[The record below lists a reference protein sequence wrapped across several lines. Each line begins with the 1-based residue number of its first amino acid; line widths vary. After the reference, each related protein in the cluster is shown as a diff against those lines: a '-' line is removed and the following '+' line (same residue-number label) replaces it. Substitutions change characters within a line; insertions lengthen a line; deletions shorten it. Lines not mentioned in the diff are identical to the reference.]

1 MSETALKT
9 AEKLLFDRKNRIFGL
24 LAPPY
29 ETCDGRTP
37 GYIASY
43 PPGIRENG
51 GQYTHAAV
59 WYAMACADA
68 GLNATAA
75 EILLTIAPSSVCS
88 LPEDAVKYRGEPYFL
103 AGDVSSNP
111 SCPGRCGWS
120 VYTGAAGWFYI
131 AVTGKLLGISLS
143 SDSFSV
149 TPALSDKF
157 PSYRAVFR
165 FRGTEYTVTAGIGDR
180 NRWKLDGEY
189 VNNLFYFDNRRHL
202 LEITVEKKHG
212 MS

>member
-1 MSETALKT
+1 MPFAARACHARLARLTRARRTRFGRRTA
-9 AEKLLFDRKNRIFGL
+9 RV
-24 LAPPY
+24 
-29 ETCDGRTP
+29 
-37 GYIASY
+37 
-43 PPGIRENG
+43 
-51 GQYTHAAV
+51 Q
-59 WYAMACADA
+59 
-68 GLNATAA
+68 
-75 EILLTIAPSSVCS
+75 
-88 LPEDAVKYRGEPYFL
+88 
-103 AGDVSSNP
+103 
-111 SCPGRCGWS
+111 
-120 VYTGAAGWFYI
+120 GWFYI
-131 AVTGKLLGISLS
+131 AVTEKLLGISLS

>member
-1 MSETALKT
+1 M
-9 AEKLLFDRKNRIFGL
+9 
-24 LAPPY
+24 
-29 ETCDGRTP
+29 
-37 GYIASY
+37 
-43 PPGIRENG
+43 
-51 GQYTHAAV
+51 
-59 WYAMACADA
+59 
-68 GLNATAA
+68 
-75 EILLTIAPSSVCS
+75 
-88 LPEDAVKYRGEPYFL
+88 KYRGEPYFL

-131 AVTGKLLGISLS
+131 AVTEKLLGISLS

-165 FRGTEYTVTAGIGDR
+165 FRRTEYTVTAGIGDR